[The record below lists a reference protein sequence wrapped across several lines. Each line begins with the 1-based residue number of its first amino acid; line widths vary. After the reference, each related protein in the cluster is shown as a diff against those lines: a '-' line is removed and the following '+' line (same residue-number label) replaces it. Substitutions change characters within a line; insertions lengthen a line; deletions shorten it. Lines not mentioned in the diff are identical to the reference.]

1 MAAASVYVEGYLHP
15 VLADTAA
22 AARPA
27 LLAHALHLT
36 QDPAAAEDLVQDAYV
51 RMMERP
57 PRSRAKAK
65 VQGWLMIVMRNL
77 WADRFPR
84 HVLLSPEERNLALRV
99 ALRGGR
105 GPLELPDAAGA
116 ESLDA

>member
-1 MAAASVYVEGYLHP
+1 M
-15 VLADTAA
+15 AA

-36 QDPAAAEDLVQDAYV
+36 RDLPAAEDLVQDTYV

-57 PRSRAKAK
+57 PHSRSKRK
-65 VQGWLMIVMRNL
+65 VQAWLMLVMRHL

-84 HVLLSPEERNLALRV
+84 RCPALTAAEKELFRRA

-105 GPLELPDAAGA
+105 GSRELVFAAGA
-116 ESLDA
+116 TSLDALN